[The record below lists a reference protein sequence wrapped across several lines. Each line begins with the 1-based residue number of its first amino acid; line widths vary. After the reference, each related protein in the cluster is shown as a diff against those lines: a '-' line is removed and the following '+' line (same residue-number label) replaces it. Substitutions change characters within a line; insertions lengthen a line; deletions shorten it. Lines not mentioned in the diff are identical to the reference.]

1 MHHWLRR
8 VRGALGMG
16 LTWAAG
22 FGVGV
27 GGLIEL
33 LDNILPAAHPFT
45 RLVDMWPQTLAIPGF
60 VGGVLFA
67 ALLAV
72 AGGGR
77 QLGELARGRVAAIG
91 AGAGLLLGAVGMA
104 SGAPVLFLLLTTAG
118 STLAAAASLALART
132 ANDRGLLAAGPGAPI
147 EAGR

>member
-1 MHHWLRR
+1 MHQWLRR
-8 VRGALGMG
+8 VRGAVGMG
-16 LTWAAG
+16 LAWGAG

-33 LDNILPAAHPFT
+33 IDNILPAAHPFT

-77 QLGELARGRVAAIG
+77 RFGELSLARVAAVG
-91 AGAGLLLGAVGMA
+91 APAGVLLGAVGVA
-104 SGAPVLFLLLTTAG
+104 NGAPALFILLTTLG
-118 STLAAAASLALART
+118 STLAASASLALART
-132 ANDRGLLAAGPGAPI
+132 AQDRGMLAPRAEAV